1 MADVD
6 LSIFF
11 DYQLDSAANHMAAFT
26 AKDPNDREA
35 FDKHW
40 QTIRSDKKIVIKT
53 IVANG
58 KVVGHIVRF
67 VQFNQLEVTY
77 WIGKSFW
84 GKGIATEALA
94 MFLELLKDRP
104 IFARAAKDNVA
115 SLRVLEK
122 CGFTIAGEDK
132 GHANARGEEIEEYM
146 LKLE

>member
-58 KVVGHIVRF
+58 KVVGHIARF

-132 GHANARGEEIEEYM
+132 GYANARGEEIEEYM

>member
-1 MADVD
+1 VADVD

-58 KVVGHIVRF
+58 KVVGHIARF

-132 GHANARGEEIEEYM
+132 GYANARGEEIEEYM